1 MHLPELCQNLFP
13 SQPVLYYFT
22 NNLTYTR
29 VAIYRLFVTNN
40 LYCECHARWIKLD
53 KWITLRFEVGGQIA
67 VATGHLII
75 WVTTSWAA
83 RDPGAYQYT
92 HETFGMQRHKCKWF
106 FKRYFPQKNQ
116 LHVHTR
122 VKRILNWNKRS
133 VYTGPLIKFTFS
145 EFDSY
150 QFFSLLNYY

>member
-1 MHLPELCQNLFP
+1 MGSIVSSPPRNTNFCLLLLQLSHKIHYINRKSMHLPELCQNLFP

-53 KWITLRFEVGGQIA
+53 KLITLRFEVGGQIA
-67 VATGHLII
+67 VVTGHLII

-83 RDPGAYQYT
+83 RDTEAYQYGGR
-92 HETFGMQRHKCKWF
+92 ELPILF
-106 FKRYFPQKNQ
+106 F
-116 LHVHTR
+116 
-122 VKRILNWNKRS
+122 RIF
-133 VYTGPLIKFTFS
+133 Y
-145 EFDSY
+145 
-150 QFFSLLNYY
+150 